1 MISAGSL
8 FDILAATDV
17 SKDPNAPN
25 TLQNATKGSSGRLI
39 EIDEDD
45 KDFGEDDWK
54 KGPKETIRCLKLV
67 LKCRQTGK
75 MCIGIELAPIS
86 WPGDA
91 ESLVGKQVHVLSV
104 RVVLTLL

>member
-1 MISAGSL
+1 MIPADSL

-17 SKDPNAPN
+17 SKDPNASSS
-25 TLQNATKGSSGRLI
+25 TQNSTKASGGRLI

-54 KGPKETIRCLKLV
+54 KGPKETVRCLKLA
-67 LKCRQTGK
+67 LKCQRTGK
-75 MCIGIELAPIS
+75 MCIGVELAPIN

-91 ESLVGKQVHVLSV
+91 ESLVGKQVCKMAC
-104 RVVLTLL
+104 